1 MRSSRLWW
9 RLVVPAGL
17 VVLVVTL
24 GALQYHWL
32 SQVSDAEHERRRT
45 WLTHRAQELADEFD
59 REIAAA
65 YMHLQG
71 ASPALHR
78 GDWAAFAERYQSWRD
93 SARHPQAIR
102 AVYLTDQ
109 EHPLDTLLEFDAAGR
124 TFAAKPWPAPVMSLR
139 QLVQPAAPIPVGR
152 GGGTVELHQLLAGRD
167 APPTGVPAVIISLPM
182 VQSVT
187 VPWTANALTS
197 LRSNLRYLILEI
209 DRDYVRDVMF
219 PELVGRFF
227 PGRDVDEYRF
237 ALLDPSR
244 PAAPLYTRGLARDA
258 TLDPARADAT
268 VSMFTLRF
276 DLAPFVRRVAG
287 SEGGAPA
294 IMTFETTTG
303 RPLERV
309 ESTQRDVVGTAP
321 APPPPPPPPMQVER
335 GTVRSTTSNMS
346 IVVQAGRSDMLK
358 VTQRATTGPW
368 RLVVQ
373 HVSGSLDAAVAQAR
387 RRNLWLSFGILA
399 VLAAGVVLIVGNAQ
413 RSQRLAAQQMDFVA
427 TVSHELRT
435 PLTVIRSAAQNL
447 AAGVVSEPA
456 QARRYGDLIET
467 EGRRLTDMVE
477 QVLEYAGLS
486 GGRRLAMARPLD
498 PGALV
503 RDVVSSCAALF
514 EAERFEV
521 SVDVEDALP
530 AIVADDGAIRR
541 ALHNLFTNAIKY
553 GEGGRWLGVSA
564 RRVASG
570 GRDEVQISVSDR
582 GRGIDADDLGHIF
595 EPFYRGR
602 YALDRQIHGNGLGL
616 SLVKRIAEAHGGRI
630 DVKSAPGEGATFT
643 LRLPAAPPE
652 PEFDRIAEPAADAGG
667 AAR

>member
-1 MRSSRLWW
+1 M
-9 RLVVPAGL
+9 PAGL

-59 REIAAA
+59 REITAA

-78 GDWAAFAERYQSWRD
+78 GDWAGFADRHQAWRD
-93 SARHPQAIR
+93 AARHPQAIR
-102 AVYLTDQ
+102 AIYLTDA
-109 EHPLDTLLEFDAAGR
+109 ERPLDTLHEFDAASR
-124 TFAAKPWPAPVMSLR
+124 TFAAKTWPAPLLSLR
-139 QLVQPAAPIPVGR
+139 QLVEPAPPIPVGR
-152 GGGTVELHQLLAGRD
+152 TGGSVELHRLLAARD
-167 APPTGVPAVIISLPM
+167 APSSEVPALIISLPKL
-182 VQSVT
+182 QST
-187 VPWTANALTS
+187 AAPWTANALAS
-197 LRSNLRYLILEI
+197 LRSSLRYLILEI

-219 PELVGRFF
+219 PELVARFF

-237 ALLDPSR
+237 ALLDPAR
-244 PAAPLYTRGLARDA
+244 PAAPLYTRGLSSDA

-276 DLAPFVRRVAG
+276 DLSPFVRRVAG
-287 SEGGAPA
+287 AEGVPPA
-294 IMTFETTTG
+294 IMTFEATTT
-303 RPLERV
+303 RPRQQKETTER
-309 ESTQRDVVGTAP
+309 EVVTAP
-321 APPPPPPPPMQVER
+321 APPPPPPPPMRGER
-335 GTVRSTTSNMS
+335 GTIRSTTSNMS
-346 IVVQAGRSDMLK
+346 IVVQAGGSDMLK
-358 VTQRATTGPW
+358 VAQRATTGPW

-447 AAGVVSEPA
+447 SAGVVSEPA
-456 QARRYGDLIET
+456 QARRYGDLIEA

-503 RDVVSSCAALF
+503 QDVLSSCASLF
-514 EAERFEV
+514 DAERFEV
-521 SVDVEDALP
+521 SVDIEDALP
-530 AIVADDGAIRR
+530 AVIADDGAIRR
-541 ALHNLFTNAIKY
+541 ALNNLLTNAIKY
-553 GEGGRWLGVSA
+553 GEGGRWLGVTA
-564 RRVASG
+564 RRASSG

-582 GRGIDADDLGHIF
+582 GRGIDAEDLGHIF

-652 PEFDRIAEPAADAGG
+652 PEFGRMTEPAADAGG
-667 AAR
+667 ATR